1 MHVGGGFCQ
10 TRSSSLIFLPFFLPI
25 FFSFSVSRQVVYYTR
40 DSMYDG
46 LMQVGVWPNGM
57 LGAHAV
63 ALFLEDSRY

>member
-10 TRSSSLIFLPFFLPI
+10 TRSSSLIFLPFFLLI
-25 FFSFSVSRQVVYYTR
+25 FFFSVSRQVVYYTR

-63 ALFLEDSRY
+63 ALFLEDSR